1 MNTSDGQHCFVLVPG
16 AGDIGSAIAVLLFKA
31 GYAVALHDEP
41 APATSRCGMAFTDA
55 VFEGVAVLEGVV
67 ARRVDCALDL
77 DEMLT
82 ARTVVPV
89 TTMQFPDA
97 LKATNWS
104 VLVDARLRKRNV
116 PEHQRG
122 LAPLTVGLGP
132 NFVAGETVDL
142 AVETGWGEHLGEII
156 RSGTALPLAGGPP
169 CLGGIGR
176 ERFVYAPVAGCF
188 ETAAHIG
195 DHVAASQTI
204 ATIADIALSAPLSG
218 VIHGLTHSGIAVAVD
233 AKVIEVDPRDDPAAV
248 FGLGERPRFMAE
260 GVRKALE
267 DAELCEPPID
277 RPISPERRL
286 A

>member
-1 MNTSDGQHCFVLVPG
+1 MNTSDGQHCFVLVCG
-16 AGDIGSAIAVLLFKA
+16 AGDIGSGIAVLLFKA

-41 APATSRCGMAFTDA
+41 APATSRRDMALKDA
-55 VFEGVAVLEGVV
+55 VFEDVAVLDSVV
-67 ARRVDCALDL
+67 ARRVDCAWDL
-77 DEMLT
+77 NEMLT
-82 ARTVVPV
+82 ARKVVPV
-89 TTMQFPDA
+89 TTMPFPDT

-116 PEHQRG
+116 LEHQRG
-122 LAPLTVGLGP
+122 LAPLTIGLGP
-132 NFVAGETVDL
+132 NFVAGEAVDL

-156 RSGTALPLAGGPP
+156 RSGTTLPLAGGPP

-195 DHVAASQTI
+195 DHVATSQTI
-204 ATIADIALSAPLSG
+204 VTIADIALSTPLSG
-218 VIHGLTHSGIAVAVD
+218 VIRGLTHSGVAVAVD

-248 FGLGERPRFMAE
+248 FGLGERPRFIAE
-260 GVRKALE
+260 GVKKALE
-267 DAELCEPPID
+267 DAGLRELPID
-277 RPISPERRL
+277 RPISPEPRL